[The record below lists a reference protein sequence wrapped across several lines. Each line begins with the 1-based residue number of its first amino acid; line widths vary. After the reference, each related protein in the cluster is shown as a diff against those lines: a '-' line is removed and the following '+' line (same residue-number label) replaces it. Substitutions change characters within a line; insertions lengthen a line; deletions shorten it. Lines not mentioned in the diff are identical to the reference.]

1 MNTKNIS
8 IAAMA
13 AFLILGMTAMA
24 FAAPGQG
31 RNGRGAGLNSK
42 GVYSQLTPEKQKAV
56 DAIYDKYDGKFDSLR
71 TQLWTKHSTLQALI
85 NGGNADEKKI
95 GGLIADINELRDQM
109 RDTREAMR
117 ADLEKETGWS
127 VSVPASARAV
137 EWAWVPTRG
146 AVRAWA
152 ISGATAR
159 ASTAVPARAWASTRA
174 VATLPV
180 PAGIKMYFR

>member
-117 ADLEKETGWS
+117 ADLEKETGL
-127 VSVPASARAV
+127 VCFGPRLGQD
-137 EWAWVPTRG
+137 RG
-146 AVRAWA
+146 LGMGPDQGRGPGMGYKRGYGKGFNRGPGQGMGFNQGGCNA
-152 ISGATAR
+152 
-159 ASTAVPARAWASTRA
+159 
-174 VATLPV
+174 
-180 PAGIKMYFR
+180 AGPCWN